1 MATGKGVKRARRSA
15 APAAAQKAEEDDV
28 PSSSFAGGDSSG
40 AALSLL
46 SLPDAVLLS
55 CMGSLDA
62 RSLATVS
69 QCSKAFRAF
78 DSASGLRLMERVAKE
93 AVERACGTDLAAR
106 WR

>member
-1 MATGKGVKRARRSA
+1 MATGKGVKRARRGA
-15 APAAAQKAEEDDV
+15 APADADV
-28 PSSSFAGGDSSG
+28 PSSSSFQQPPP
-40 AALSLL
+40 SLL

-62 RSLATVS
+62 RSLTTVS
-69 QCSKAFRAF
+69 QVSKAFRAF